1 VITAIIK
8 LLGVSKNSYWNYKKQ
23 DRPII
28 TFLEKY
34 FTEEE
39 IVEFLDTGSMQKL
52 EDTNKFVQNVK
63 LENELFEKHI
73 AYGLQYKFRN
83 DREGSFLNWLSH
95 VAGKKYLKEIVLD
108 IQKGEYSMADT
119 KEKILSQISG
129 MEKTT
134 EFNILVAKLKKGDL
148 SSYIRRSLSEL
159 ECYVLVKHYNI
170 VMDHTKYFSKS

>member
-1 VITAIIK
+1 MEQIMLK
-8 LLGVSKNSYWNYKKQ
+8 LFGFSRGTYYTWQKNE
-23 DRPII
+23 RPALMLLQQY
-28 TFLEKY
+28 FSEDELLEY
-34 FTEEE
+34 
-39 IVEFLDTGSMQKL
+39 LNTGKISKL
-52 EDTNKFVQNVK
+52 E
-63 LENELFEKHI
+63 ELKNNDFQVLMEKNI

-134 EFNILVAKLKKGDL
+134 EFNTLVAKLKKGDL